1 MINFEWFK
9 TFFVQKIINKEKES
23 LILALKKNN
32 AFWSYDLSDIQSNTI
47 SNEFLIESTL
57 VFGDVDEIKKLFQ
70 IFSKKE
76 IKAIWNKN
84 LANDAKYYKL
94 NYYLS
99 VIFFNIK
106 NPKKY
111 IEENTQINSRYERL
125 KQLSTNHSKSI
136 S

>member
-1 MINFEWFK
+1 M
-9 TFFVQKIINKEKES
+9 QKIINKEKES

>member
-1 MINFEWFK
+1 
-9 TFFVQKIINKEKES
+9 VQKIINKEKES